1 MTAYSDLAPNG
12 FEICVWD
19 KDGAVDQQGA
29 GFGDRPRSSLAHE
42 RVKRLWDMAC
52 FVGSM
57 PKSIRALGV
66 GIEAL
71 LMVELSKHKRSNVDA
86 FVQVVGD
93 ISEAALAFL
102 LTGRWDVVVHV
113 VARDMAH
120 LKDLAL
126 DKFTNQPGN
135 TRIET
140 AIVYDAEAAAPAL
153 YSGARSNEYR
163 QRDTIAA

>member
-1 MTAYSDLAPNG
+1 MAVYSDLDRTD
-12 FEICVWD
+12 FEILRLLQ
-19 KDGAVDQQGA
+19 KDARLTNKELALAIDLA
-29 GFGDRPRSSLAHE
+29 PSSAHE
-42 RVKRLWDMAC
+42 RVKRLWEIGVLRGLHAEVD
-52 FVGSM
+52 
-57 PKSIRALGV
+57 PRALGV

-86 FVQVVGD
+86 FVQAVGE
-93 ISEAALAFL
+93 IPEVRSAFL

-126 DKFTNQPGN
+126 DKFTNQPGV

-140 AIVYDAEAAAPAL
+140 AIVYDAKRRHEVPL
-153 YSGARSNEYR
+153 IQGTE
-163 QRDTIAA
+163 Q